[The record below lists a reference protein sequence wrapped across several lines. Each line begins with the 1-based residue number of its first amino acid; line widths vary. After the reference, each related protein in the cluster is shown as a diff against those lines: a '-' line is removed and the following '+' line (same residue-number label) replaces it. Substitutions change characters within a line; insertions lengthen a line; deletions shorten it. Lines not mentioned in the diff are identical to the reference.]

1 MDVSP
6 AEPTMLSSN
15 DAATFGSTSRL
26 IALFAVSKS
35 PSSSATSTVQ
45 YNRIADAVLP
55 PMLSSSRMQFCSA
68 SVLHF
73 LPWASDNS
81 SIYASTSGMMET
93 RSISSE
99 QAMDRLS
106 KIASSTSIT
115 FFTGILPPIN
125 YSSSMETVP
134 FATKSSPQYI
144 SSVALP

>member
-1 MDVSP
+1 
-6 AEPTMLSSN
+6 
-15 DAATFGSTSRL
+15 
-26 IALFAVSKS
+26 
-35 PSSSATSTVQ
+35 
-45 YNRIADAVLP
+45 
-55 PMLSSSRMQFCSA
+55 
-68 SVLHF
+68 
-73 LPWASDNS
+73 
-81 SIYASTSGMMET
+81 MET